1 MFDGFLSQCDAFV
14 ATQTVTSA
22 SPSVTGL
29 RVTGVCTSVRIVR
42 SSASASVARQT
53 GSSTAAAS
61 PIQTATI
68 GMAANVR
75 GIGMGSRWMFL
86 V

>member
-1 MFDGFLSQCDAFV
+1 MFDGLLSQCDAFV
-14 ATQTVTSA
+14 ATQTV
-22 SPSVTGL
+22 
-29 RVTGVCTSVRIVR
+29 VR
-42 SSASASVARQT
+42 SSASASASVARQT

-75 GIGMGSRWMFL
+75 GISMGSRWMFL
-86 V
+86 VLGYDAIDVSEGK